1 MTDFGQ
7 KKRRRRRRKRD
18 KDNIILYARYQ
29 QDSIGSTKLKTNTIH
44 GYHRWFNVSL
54 PVYSAIK

>member
-1 MTDFGQ
+1 MTDFGER
-7 KKRRRRRRKRD
+7 KEEKRD
-18 KDNIILYARYQ
+18 RDNIILHARYQ

-54 PVYSAIK
+54 PVYRTIK